1 MDELDTREWVD
12 QVVAGLP
19 YARALSG
26 GLGFAAA
33 IPRAR
38 ISRLGYRAVFFQG
51 LLYLSLYLYLYLNI
65 NICIYSINNKYT
77 YTDIVCVDSGL
88 SCKQPRAP
96 KNLHLELRGAT
107 GPQM

>member
-38 ISRLGYRAVFFQG
+38 TSRLGYWG
-51 LLYLSLYLYLYLNI
+51 LLPRFTISKS
-65 NICIYSINNKYT
+65 IYISISISVSVSISISISISIYVYT
-77 YTDIVCVDSGL
+77 V
-88 SCKQPRAP
+88 
-96 KNLHLELRGAT
+96 
-107 GPQM
+107 